1 MSEGSPIGE
10 PSFFAGYPYPH
21 AVFPICLIN
30 KNICPIFRV
39 WDITMGVQIPFI
51 YIYKS
56 LRKSYLLIC
65 KFFLILKK
73 NP

>member
-1 MSEGSPIGE
+1 MKL
-10 PSFFAGYPYPH
+10 
-21 AVFPICLIN
+21 ICLTN

-39 WDITMGVQIPFI
+39 WGITMGVQIPFI